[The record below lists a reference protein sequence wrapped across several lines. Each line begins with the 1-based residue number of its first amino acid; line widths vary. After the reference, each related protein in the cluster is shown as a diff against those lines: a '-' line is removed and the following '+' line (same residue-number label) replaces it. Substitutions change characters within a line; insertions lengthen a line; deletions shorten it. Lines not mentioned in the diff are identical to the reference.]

1 MADPKLLDQTV
12 LSGELRSIASAPEL
26 TSRRAELDALADAL
40 DGDGPVEPWTELDL
54 VAGYAR
60 PESLTRVD
68 SEPGTKWLAGAEIA
82 LGVIVF
88 LPLLITW
95 FGLVQASNAYGELI
109 SSDPGQ
115 AERPFL
121 QLWQSGFGGRLPGW
135 LTFGSVATDATI
147 LIAGLLLISGLH
159 AAKRGR
165 VSARAAAAEERGE
178 HLLGVLV
185 PLLTRIQL
193 VLNSHRLSSP
203 QRFTAELT
211 SASRRL
217 GKLTSQALEAH
228 DKLSEAAE
236 SISETTTEVRKHL
249 DRVDRSVAPLTKAV
263 ERVEKVVRE
272 NAEQGALT
280 AAALS
285 AVGTDTGAGLEKLA
299 EAVGDELQRIG
310 ARVEGVVREN
320 AQQLAGVNADT
331 GAGLEKLAEVV
342 GGQLWQASERVE
354 EALSDL
360 SAAQRGFTTG
370 TELVADVTGQ
380 VLDALHE
387 SASRLSDVAVDV
399 RRGADLVSGSAA
411 QFAAGVTTLQSL
423 GTVQLP
429 VEDAVRS
436 ESLLDVS
443 PGVDFQKKQA
453 S

>member
-1 MADPKLLDQTV
+1 M
-12 LSGELRSIASAPEL
+12 LSVELRSVASAPEL
-26 TSRRAELDALADAL
+26 TSRRAELEALADAL
-40 DGDGPVEPWTELDL
+40 DGDGPLDPWTELDL
-54 VAGYAR
+54 LAGYAR

-68 SEPGTKWLAGAEIA
+68 SERGTKWLAGAEIA

-109 SSDPGQ
+109 SSDPAQ

-135 LTFGSVATDATI
+135 LTFGSVATDATV

-165 VSARAAAAEERGE
+165 VSARAAAAELRGE
-178 HLLGVLV
+178 HLLDALV

-193 VLNSHRLSSP
+193 VLNTHRLSSP

-217 GKLTSQALEAH
+217 GKLTSQALDAH
-228 DKLSEAAE
+228 GRLTEAAE
-236 SISETTTEVRKHL
+236 SISETTAAAHDQL
-249 DRVDRSVAPLTKAV
+249 DRVDRSVAPLTDAV

-272 NAEQGALT
+272 NAEQGALI
-280 AAALS
+280 AATVD
-285 AVGTDTGAGLEKLA
+285 AVGTDTRASLEKFA

-310 ARVEGVVREN
+310 VRVEGVVREN
-320 AQQLAGVNADT
+320 AQQLAGVNAET
-331 GAGLEKLAEVV
+331 GAGLEKLADVV
-342 GGQLWQASERVE
+342 GGQLWQASERVG
-354 EALSDL
+354 EALADL
-360 SAAQRGFTTG
+360 SVAQRGFTTG

-380 VLDALHE
+380 VLDALHA

-411 QFAAGVTTLQSL
+411 QFAAGVTTLQGL
-423 GTVQLP
+423 GTVHLP
-429 VEDAVRS
+429 VEDAVPPGNPSNESRS
-436 ESLLDVS
+436 
-443 PGVDFQKKQA
+443 VDFQKKQA